1 MSDENAGV
9 KFWLVGRVVGWLGW
23 LVGVVG
29 WLGWLVGVVGLF
41 TFESSSVSILHTSYG
56 DEIPYLQV

>member
-41 TFESSSVSILHTSYG
+41 TFENSSVSILHTS
-56 DEIPYLQV
+56 